1 MDRRVRCI
9 EMLEAEVALAT
20 IVGVVD
26 APLLWLPG
34 LSMAAEAA
42 VVWAGAHL
50 WEGRRPMFCLR

>member
-42 VVWAGAHL
+42 VVWAARTF
-50 WEGRRPMFCLR
+50 GRGVVRCSV